1 MRTEIDKDTVMGAL
15 NRLLDADMRKV
26 WRKALKKSAGILVK
40 ETKTKL
46 VANMG
51 SSATHKS
58 LKYGKSLRQGVKSS
72 VRKDA
77 TEAKVHIMGDFRLK
91 FFEMGTKERYTRK
104 GNIKRGRIKPPLNFF
119 AKAKSAKE
127 GEMYQSMEANLVDEL
142 YKVYESN

>member
-1 MRTEIDKDTVMGAL
+1 MKAEIDKSSVMAAL
-15 NRLLDADMRKV
+15 DRLIESDFKKV
-26 WRKALKKSAGILVK
+26 WRNALKKSANILVK

-51 SSATHKS
+51 SAATHKS

-91 FFEMGTKERYTRK
+91 FFEKGTKERYTRK
-104 GNIKRGRIKPPLNFF
+104 GSYSRGKIAPPLNFF
-119 AKAKSAKE
+119 AKARQNKE
-127 GEMYQSMEANLVDEL
+127 AEVYDSMEANLLDEI
-142 YKVYESN
+142 VRIYERN